1 MIDLFTAK
9 PSPGCPLASHH
20 LGLVIAE
27 IAIALPSTTSFFLFV
42 VVVKI
47 ICAAPP
53 THPQRG
59 EETARNQTA
68 FQKKKTNQPQLQ
80 KFYLILRPSLALS
93 PSGEGI

>member
-53 THPQRG
+53 TRSEVRKQR
-59 EETARNQTA
+59 ETRRPSR
-68 FQKKKTNQPQLQ
+68 KKKKHQPQPQ